1 MEISLSSE
9 NQIGNLHIP
18 YSSLNKELPLPKNEP
33 ERLASLKAYKIM
45 DTSEEDDFD
54 DLTKMASEI
63 CGTPIALITLV
74 DETRQ
79 WFKSR
84 IGLDVNQTPRE
95 HAFCA
100 HTIIDPTGT
109 MQVTDA
115 RSDLRFAENP
125 LVTSDPNI
133 VFYAGVSLQSPD
145 GYSLG
150 SLCVIDRVP
159 KSLTPQQLN
168 GLKILAKQVIAQME
182 LRKKIADL
190 HEANKKLS
198 ETNEFMQRFAT
209 TAAHDLKNPLSSI
222 LMSAELLTR
231 HLEQN
236 GDVKALKLASTNLS
250 STKKLAKLVNDMLD
264 YSLKPEKLTQNHTS
278 ILLSNFLEKTVSMI
292 TMPDNVVITYPT
304 ENPIITTSEI
314 ALQQI
319 FINLLTN
326 AVRYNDKPICK
337 IQISYH
343 KKDGKDVFVIQDNGI
358 GIANKELERIF
369 DRHVTLNHVDRFQQ
383 NGTGIGLFTVRFL
396 VEKLNGKISVESEI
410 TKGSRFTFSIGS

>member
-1 MEISLSSE
+1 M
-9 NQIGNLHIP
+9 
-18 YSSLNKELPLPKNEP
+18 PLPNNEA

-84 IGLDVNQTPRE
+84 IGLGVTQTPRE

-109 MQVTDA
+109 MQITDA

-159 KSLTPQQLN
+159 KSLTPQQLDA
-168 GLKILAKQVIAQME
+168 LKILAKQVITQME
-182 LRKKIADL
+182 LRKKITDL
-190 HEANKKLS
+190 HEANKQLS

-222 LMSAELLTR
+222 SMSAELLTR

-236 GDVKALKLASTNLS
+236 GDTKALKLASTNLS
-250 STKKLAKLVNDMLD
+250 STRRLAKLVNDMLE
-264 YSLKPEKLTQNHTS
+264 YSLRPETLTQNHTS
-278 ILLSNFLEKTVSMI
+278 ILLSTFLEKTVSMI
-292 TMPDNVVITYPT
+292 TMPENVVITYPI

-326 AVRYNDKPICK
+326 AVRYNNKPICK
-337 IQISYH
+337 IVICYE
-343 KKDGKDVFVIQDNGI
+343 KNNGKDIFVIQDNGI
-358 GIANKELERIF
+358 GIANEELERIF
-369 DRHVTLNHVDRFQQ
+369 DRNVTLNHVDRFHQ

-396 VEKLNGKISVESEI
+396 VEKLNGKICVESEI
-410 TKGSRFTFSIGS
+410 NQGSCFKFSIGA